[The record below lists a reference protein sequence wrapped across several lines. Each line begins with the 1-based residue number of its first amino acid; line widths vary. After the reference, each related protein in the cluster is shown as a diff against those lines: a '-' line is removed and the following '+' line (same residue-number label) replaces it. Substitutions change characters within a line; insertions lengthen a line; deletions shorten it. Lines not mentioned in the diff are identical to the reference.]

1 MQIKLH
7 EEKNYDKLT
16 CMNWE
21 KRYDT
26 FAVLMSIFLKTAS
39 VHIIVSLP
47 FGEVVE
53 NVYLFLV
60 LLCYMMMQWKFYQV
74 IVLSGG

>member
-1 MQIKLH
+1 VHIKLD
-7 EEKNYDKLT
+7 EENNYDKLT

-26 FAVLMSIFLKTAS
+26 FAVLMSIFLITSSA
-39 VHIIVSLP
+39 HIIVSLP

-53 NVYLFLV
+53 NVCLFHV
-60 LLCYMMMQWKFYQV
+60 LLCYMMIQWKLY
-74 IVLSGG
+74 